1 MFNIKVEVDLPP
13 NLSEKAI
20 KRIEQLIP
28 HNDTNRSCQT
38 FYKLVISKIIFIFI
52 NTLEQYSSIGAADM

>member
-20 KRIEQLIP
+20 NELKRIKTRIKT
-28 HNDTNRSCQT
+28 DTHLKSLDQ
-38 FYKLVISKIIFIFI
+38 IFI
-52 NTLEQYSSIGAADM
+52 NKLINR